1 MIYYLDP
8 FGCAKNQVDAEL
20 MMARLNAAGWTGT
33 ADPDGADLII
43 VNSCAFVEEAKRESI
58 NAVLAWKKQYPDKKV
73 LLAGCLAQRY
83 RAELEES
90 LPEADAFTGCEPE
103 RAVDVAAGLFEKTPS
118 PSPAMDGGVSNALAG
133 VLPVA
138 KLQAEKPQDAVFQP
152 SAPLRLGVMS
162 SRDNLTFAGQ
172 RPLLGF
178 PGSAYVKIAEGCDNN
193 CSFCAIPL
201 IRGPLRCRSIPDIVE
216 ECKHL
221 LERGVRELCL
231 IGQDIA
237 AYKTGLSALLEAI
250 AALPGAFWVRLLYLH
265 PDHFPLD
272 ILPILEAD
280 SRFLPYF
287 DIPLQHASPRLL
299 SLMGRRGSGESYL
312 RLLDTIRSRLPDAVI
327 RSTFLVGFPG
337 ETEEDFKQLLDF
349 QRQACF
355 DWLGVFAYSREE
367 GTPAYSMKNRV
378 AKNIALRRKA
388 LVEEAQISITEDRMN
403 RFVGRALDV
412 LVEEALAPSEPSSG
426 ALQGE
431 SLGEALKAPEEPSP
445 GAFPD
450 LAENTLWLGRLF
462 CHAPEVDGA
471 AVIQCSGPTPQPVPG
486 QLVRGTVFARA
497 GFDLEVRIS

>member
-1 MIYYLDP
+1 MVYFLDP

-20 MMARLNAAGWTGT
+20 MMARFNAAGWTS
-33 ADPDGADLII
+33 ADDPAGADLII

-83 RAELEES
+83 QAELEES

-103 RAVDVAAGLFEKTPS
+103 RAVDVATGLFEKTPGNLIT
-118 PSPAMDGGVSNALAG
+118 PKRKA
-133 VLPVA
+133 A
-138 KLQAEKPQDAVFQP
+138 KYAKKEVRGESMKQLSSSF
-152 SAPLRLGVMS
+152 APWRLCVGS
-162 SRDNLTFAGQ
+162 SRDLAGK

-201 IRGPLRCRSIPDIVE
+201 IRGPLRCRPIPDIVQ
-216 ECKHL
+216 ECRHL
-221 LERGVRELCL
+221 LERGIKELCL

-237 AYKTGLSALLEAI
+237 AYKPGLSALLEAI
-250 AALPGAFWVRLLYLH
+250 AALPGVFWVRLLYLH

-312 RLLDTIRSRLPDAVI
+312 SLLDTIRSRLPDAVI

-337 ETEEDFKQLLDF
+337 ETEEDFEQLLDF
-349 QRQACF
+349 QRQAGF

-367 GTPAYSMKNRV
+367 GTAAYSMKNKV
-378 AKNIALRRKA
+378 AKHIAQRRKA
-388 LVEEAQISITEDRMN
+388 LVEETQIPITEDRIN
-403 RFVGRALDV
+403 RFVGRTLDV
-412 LVEEALAPSEPSSG
+412 LVEEALP
-426 ALQGE
+426 
-431 SLGEALKAPEEPSP
+431 
-445 GAFPD
+445 
-450 LAENTLWLGRLF
+450 LAEDTLWLGRLF
-462 CHAPEVDGA
+462 CHAPEVDGTAVIQRA
-471 AVIQCSGPTPQPVPG
+471 AVIQQAADVQQANAHSTAPG
-486 QLVRGTVFARA
+486 QLIRGTVFARA
-497 GFDLEVRIS
+497 GFDLEVRINE

>member
-1 MIYYLDP
+1 MVYFLDP

-20 MMARLNAAGWTGT
+20 MMARFNAAGWTGT
-33 ADPDGADLII
+33 GDPAGADLII
-43 VNSCAFVEEAKRESI
+43 VNSCGFVEEAKRESI
-58 NAVLAWKKQYPDKKV
+58 NAVLAWKKQYPEKKV

-90 LPEADAFTGCEPE
+90 LTEADAFTGCEPD
-103 RAVDVAAGLFEKTPS
+103 RALDIAEGLFEKVP
-118 PSPAMDGGVSNALAG
+118 PPATDGGVSNALAG

-152 SAPLRLGVMS
+152 SAPPRLCVMS
-162 SRDNLTFAGQ
+162 SRDLAGQ
-172 RPLLGF
+172 RPLMGF
-178 PGSAYVKIAEGCDNN
+178 PGSAYVKISEGCNNN

-216 ECKHL
+216 ECRQL
-221 LERGVRELCL
+221 LDRGIRELCL

-237 AYKTGLSALLEAI
+237 AYKPALSALLEAI
-250 AALPGAFWVRLLYLH
+250 AALPGVFWVRLLYLH

-287 DIPLQHASPRLL
+287 DIPIQHASPRLL

-312 RLLDTIRSRLPDAVI
+312 SLLESIRTRLPDAVI

-337 ETEEDFKQLLDF
+337 ETEEDFTQLLDF

-355 DWLGVFAYSREE
+355 DWLGVFTYSREE

-378 AKNIALRRKA
+378 AKQTAQRRKA
-388 LVEEAQISITEDRMN
+388 LVEETQIPITEDKMN
-403 RFVGRALDV
+403 RFVGRTLDV
-412 LVEEALAPSEPSSG
+412 LIEEALSP
-426 ALQGE
+426 
-431 SLGEALKAPEEPSP
+431 GEAPLGASP
-445 GAFPD
+445 D
-450 LAENTLWLGRLF
+450 EVENTLWLGRLF
-462 CHAPEVDGA
+462 CHAPEVDGS
-471 AVIQCSGPTPQPVPG
+471 AVVQQAPNAGQALKPVPG
-486 QLVRGTVFARA
+486 ELIRGTVFARA
-497 GFDLEVRIS
+497 GFDLEVRVD

>member
-1 MIYYLDP
+1 MIYFLDP

-20 MMARLNAAGWTGT
+20 MMARLNAAGWTG
-33 ADPDGADLII
+33 AGDPAAADLII

-83 RAELEES
+83 QAELEES
-90 LPEADAFTGCEPE
+90 LTEADAFTGCEPE
-103 RAVDVAAGLFEKTPS
+103 RAVDVAAGLVPGTI
-118 PSPAMDGGVSNALAG
+118 LAHG
-133 VLPVA
+133 
-138 KLQAEKPQDAVFQP
+138 PQMVP
-152 SAPLRLGVMS
+152 G
-162 SRDNLTFAGQ
+162 TGQ

-201 IRGPLRCRSIPDIVE
+201 IRGPLRCRPIPDIVQ
-216 ECKHL
+216 ECRHL
-221 LERGVRELCL
+221 LERGIKELCL

-237 AYKTGLSALLEAI
+237 AYKPGLSALLEAL
-250 AALPGAFWVRLLYLH
+250 AALPGSFWVRLLYLH

-272 ILPILEAD
+272 ILPILQTD

-312 RLLDTIRSRLPDAVI
+312 RLLDTIRCRLPDAVI

-337 ETEEDFKQLLDF
+337 ETEEDFEQLLGF
-349 QRQACF
+349 QRQAGF

-367 GTPAYSMKNRV
+367 GTAAHSMKNRV
-378 AKNIALRRKA
+378 PKQIALRRKV
-388 LVEEAQISITEDRMN
+388 LVEETQIPITEDRMN
-403 RFVGRALDV
+403 RFVGRTLDV
-412 LVEEALAPSEPSSG
+412 LVEEALP
-426 ALQGE
+426 
-431 SLGEALKAPEEPSP
+431 
-445 GAFPD
+445 
-450 LAENTLWLGRLF
+450 LAEDTLWLGRLF

-471 AVIQCSGPTPQPVPG
+471 AVIQQANAHGTAPQPAPG
-486 QLVRGTVFARA
+486 QLIRGTVFARA